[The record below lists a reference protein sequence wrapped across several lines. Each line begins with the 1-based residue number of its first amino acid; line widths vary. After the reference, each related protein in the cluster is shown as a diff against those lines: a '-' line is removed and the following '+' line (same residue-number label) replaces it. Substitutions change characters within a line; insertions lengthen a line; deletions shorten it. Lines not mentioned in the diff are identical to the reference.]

1 MLVVH
6 YTMIVIFFFNDTAT
20 TDIYT
25 YRHTLSLHD
34 ALPILLLL
42 KLQRPAAQ
50 AQMLPPDGDGAG
62 RDDDDLPPLGPAAG
76 QIVGERSEEH
86 TSELQSLMRISY
98 AVFCLKIQINTLHPI
113 HQHTKLCL
121 SINTTSAES

>member
-76 QIVGERSEEH
+76 QIVGERTEPRPAHAARLLVDE
-86 TSELQSLMRISY
+86 TGGADLDDE
-98 AVFCLKIQINTLHPI
+98 APGKIGRASCRERGCQ
-113 HQHTKLCL
+113 
-121 SINTTSAES
+121 EG